1 MDTYELW
8 ILEDMKR
15 DHWRC
20 IVIQTPQSII
30 DQLSH
35 FSNLLFHGFTRAE
48 EFLFS
53 EIERR
58 VFYLHCHNP
67 ATLLTRKDLIQQ
79 SSASAYTLRRNSFC
93 NHLKTLMF
101 T

>member
-20 IVIQTPQSII
+20 MVIQTPQSII

-53 EIERR
+53 
-58 VFYLHCHNP
+58 
-67 ATLLTRKDLIQQ
+67 
-79 SSASAYTLRRNSFC
+79 
-93 NHLKTLMF
+93 
-101 T
+101 